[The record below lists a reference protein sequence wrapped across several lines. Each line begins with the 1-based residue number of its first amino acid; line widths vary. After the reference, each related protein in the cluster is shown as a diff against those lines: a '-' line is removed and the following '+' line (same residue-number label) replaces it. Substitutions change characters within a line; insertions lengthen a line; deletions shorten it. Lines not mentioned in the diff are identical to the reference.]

1 MEIAAGVWTGVL
13 AASAVAPLATFG
25 VVLVAYLAY
34 RQKAHADKRDQWWKR
49 AQWGIDSALND
60 ADPQRR
66 LAGIKVLVQLIGSDL
81 ATPED
86 ADLMSALA
94 VGIQDQELG
103 RPLREARTAG
113 VRPGAPAAT
122 RLEVRLDSRDRTV
135 AVDSAAAASILLEA
149 EKLIGAARHGASR
162 SPGHVTRNHR

>member
-1 MEIAAGVWTGVL
+1 MEFAEGIWTGVL
-13 AASAVAPLATFG
+13 AAAAVAPLATFG
-25 VVLVAYLAY
+25 VVLVAYLTY
-34 RQKAHADKRDQWWKR
+34 RQKTNADKRDQWWKR

-66 LAGIKVLVQLIGSDL
+66 LAGLKVLVQLIGSNL

-103 RPLREARTAG
+103 QPRLETRAPGVRAGGPART
-113 VRPGAPAAT
+113 PY
-122 RLEVRLDSRDRTV
+122 EVRLDSQDKTV
-135 AVDSAAAASILLEA
+135 VVDSAAVARILRESEKLLEA
-149 EKLIGAARHGASR
+149 SR
-162 SPGHVTRNHR
+162 PKA

>member
-1 MEIAAGVWTGVL
+1 MEFAEGIWTGVL
-13 AASAVAPLATFG
+13 AAAAVAPLATFG
-25 VVLVAYLAY
+25 VVLVAYLTY

-103 RPLREARTAG
+103 RPPREARTTG
-113 VRPGAPAAT
+113 VRADGPPGT
-122 RLEVRLDSRDRTV
+122 RHEVRLDSRDQTV
-135 AVDSAAAASILLEA
+135 AVDSAAVARILREA
-149 EKLIGAARHGASR
+149 EKLIAAPRPMA
-162 SPGHVTRNHR
+162 